1 MKMNKILTYAAV
13 LAALTMVSCDDYL
26 DINQNPNAITEVGN
40 DYIFPT
46 AEMNLAATMGVGFN
60 INGGYAAEI
69 YAQNA
74 GCSNYL
80 NYSQFEFTATNTT
93 RSYTQLFAR
102 VLAQLNVIEKQ
113 AKEEETGTLLACAAL
128 KAYTFQILVDAY
140 GEIPYFEAFDANN
153 TQPKYYDGKDIYA
166 DIIEKLETAKANASY
181 VDNVCCNFLFSSVDK
196 ASNTKAEP
204 WIQFANAVL
213 LKLYMRESAVV
224 DVKSKIEAL
233 IAEDNFPTTNVGFDK
248 CWGNASGSWS
258 PLYAEKKE
266 ITTSDI
272 TPNYA
277 LTATVAQCEYDN
289 RLNYNFEK
297 GAHGMIGSIS
307 GTNLSTEISG
317 AKTSDFAQ
325 PNYRYNQPIWIMT
338 RAEIDLF
345 IAEYYATMANNMA
358 QAEEYYNAAIESNCD
373 LCGCSAVDKVL
384 ATYKFDSSNAV
395 KSIGI
400 QKWIILGTVMNG
412 FEAWCEVR
420 RLGFPEF
427 NKDEK
432 TGAATDY
439 KTPLEDVKAW
449 REIAVDYKVG
459 TLYTPKNVE
468 PKVGAGKLAQRF
480 DYASESNQYNSN
492 APATKEPTVP
502 VFWAA
507 K

>member
-1 MKMNKILTYAAV
+1 MNKILTFAAV
-13 LAALTMVSCDDYL
+13 LTALTMVSCKDYL
-26 DINQNPNAITEVGN
+26 DINQDPNAITEVGN
-40 DYIFPT
+40 DFIFPT
-46 AEMNLAATMGVGFN
+46 AEVNLAATMGVGFN

-69 YAQNA
+69 YSQNA

-80 NYSQFEFTATNTT
+80 NYSQFQFSATNTT
-93 RSYTQLFAR
+93 RSYSQLFAR
-102 VLAQLNVIEKQ
+102 VLAQLDVIEKQ
-113 AKEEETGTLLACAAL
+113 TKEDETGTLLACATL

-140 GEIPYFEAFDANN
+140 GEIPYSEAFDATN
-153 TQPKYYDGKDIYA
+153 TQPKYDDGKDIYA
-166 DIIEKLETAKANASY
+166 DIIEKLETAKANASAY
-181 VDNVCCNFLFSSVDK
+181 DNVCNNFLFSSVDK

-224 DVKSKIEAL
+224 DVKSKVEAL

-248 CWGNASGSWS
+248 CWSDAKGSWS

-277 LTATVAQCEYDN
+277 LTATVAQCESDT
-289 RLNYNFEK
+289 RLYYNYEK

-307 GTNLSTEISG
+307 GTNLSTEMPGS
-317 AKTSDFAQ
+317 KTSDFAQ
-325 PNYRYNQPIWIMT
+325 PKYRFNQPIWIMT
-338 RAEIDLF
+338 LAEIDLF
-345 IAEYYATMANNMA
+345 IAEYYATMASNMTK
-358 QAEEYYNAAIESNCD
+358 AEEYYNAAIESNCD
-373 LCGCSAVDKVL
+373 LCGCTAVDKVL
-384 ATYKFDSSNAV
+384 ASYKFDSSNAIQ
-395 KSIGI
+395 SIGI

-420 RLGFPEF
+420 RLGYPTFE
-427 NKDEK
+427 KDEK
-432 TGAATDY
+432 SNTFIDY
-439 KTPLEDVKAW
+439 KTPLKDVSEW
-449 REIAVDYKVG
+449 REVAVDYQIG

-468 PKVGAGKLAQRF
+468 PKVGVGKLAQRF
-480 DYASESNQYNSN
+480 DYASDSKQYNSN